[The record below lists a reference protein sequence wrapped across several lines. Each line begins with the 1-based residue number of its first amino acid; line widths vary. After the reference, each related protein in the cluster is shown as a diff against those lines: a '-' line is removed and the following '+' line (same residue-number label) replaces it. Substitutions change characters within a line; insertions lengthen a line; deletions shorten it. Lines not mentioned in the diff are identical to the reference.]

1 LGFASGGESEG
12 EEDTVFA
19 FGGESEGED
28 GRREWVSGH
37 SNSSIVGISVYIS
50 DLLPGPSSCVAREAR
65 AKEEQKIEGEPSSS
79 SCIAREAPVKE
90 EQKIKER
97 RRAKG
102 REDALFWLRGW
113 GGFEEGVI
121 PMKKEQMHHHDSS
134 KP

>member
-1 LGFASGGESEG
+1 LLLLGFASGGESEG

-65 AKEEQKIEGEPSSS
+65 AKEEQKI
-79 SCIAREAPVKE
+79 
-90 EQKIKER
+90 KER